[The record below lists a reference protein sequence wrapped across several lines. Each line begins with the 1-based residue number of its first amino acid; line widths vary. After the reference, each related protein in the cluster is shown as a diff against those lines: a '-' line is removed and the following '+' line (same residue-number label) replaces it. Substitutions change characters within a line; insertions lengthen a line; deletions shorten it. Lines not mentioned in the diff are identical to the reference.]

1 MQPRLSVIIPCR
13 NGRATLPRAVNSVLE
28 LPLDR
33 FEVIVVDDGS
43 TDGTW
48 EWLAGAAARDPRIV
62 PARRRADH
70 GVSAARNAGIAL
82 ARAPLVGFLDA
93 DDVWLAPQVA
103 ERVRWHETHP
113 EATMSFS
120 DYATLLPDG
129 RLQDRYQAYWPR
141 FGRFLQGRSGMIPL
155 GDASYG
161 LMVGEN
167 PVCTSS
173 VIARGLSVRQAG
185 GFDAS
190 LRQAEDWDLWI
201 RLSAAGPV
209 AASTVIEVY
218 HAARPDSL
226 SHNVGERVAS
236 LREVVRRHRDQ
247 AWRRAPRAALAARCM
262 LAQAEAELAQREGRA
277 TTALRHSL
285 AAALFGPSVRLGRDA
300 ARAALV
306 AVGLK
311 PPMPVNA

>member
-1 MQPRLSVIIPCR
+1 
-13 NGRATLPRAVNSVLE
+13 
-28 LPLDR
+28 
-33 FEVIVVDDGS
+33 
-43 TDGTW
+43 
-48 EWLAGAAARDPRIV
+48 
-62 PARRRADH
+62 
-70 GVSAARNAGIAL
+70 
-82 ARAPLVGFLDA
+82 
-93 DDVWLAPQVA
+93 
-103 ERVRWHETHP
+103 
-113 EATMSFS
+113 MSFS

-155 GDASYG
+155 GDASFG

-190 LRQAEDWDLWI
+190 LRQAEDSECLI

-226 SHNVGERVAS
+226 SHNVGSGSRACA
-236 LREVVRRHRDQ
+236 RWCDAIAIRRGGGPPGRR
-247 AWRRAPRAALAARCM
+247 WRRGACWRRPRRNWRSAKAAR
-262 LAQAEAELAQREGRA
+262 RPRV
-277 TTALRHSL
+277 TAWLRLCLHPL
-285 AAALFGPSVRLGRDA
+285 
-300 ARAALV
+300 
-306 AVGLK
+306 
-311 PPMPVNA
+311 